1 MDKLRL
7 GRGVDRDSES
17 EEGQRDNVQEF
28 AHIIDLTASIAVSHG
43 GPLGW
48 AVSYIKPHSVHG

>member
-28 AHIIDLTASIAVSHG
+28 EHIIDLTASIALSHG
-43 GPLGW
+43 GTPRLGCF
-48 AVSYIKPHSVHG
+48 IH